1 MVSVYRRHLS
11 ESGYPSR
18 TVVDVT
24 KLEESQDFY
33 DLLMKD
39 LKGLG
44 MLNCR
49 AFLIDVTPL
58 QSQPLLRLFSIF
70 IERLCAS
77 LCLYFPSLLFKLFT
91 AVHSSPFLYFYLF
104 SCHLPLSLTLCFS
117 YPFDRK
123 SRYRTLQACN
133 TVQMPSLTFH
143 IK

>member
-44 MLNCR
+44 VLNCR

-77 LCLYFPSLLFKLFT
+77 VFSFT
-91 AVHSSPFLYFYLF
+91 SV
-104 SCHLPLSLTLCFS
+104 
-117 YPFDRK
+117 
-123 SRYRTLQACN
+123 
-133 TVQMPSLTFH
+133 
-143 IK
+143 